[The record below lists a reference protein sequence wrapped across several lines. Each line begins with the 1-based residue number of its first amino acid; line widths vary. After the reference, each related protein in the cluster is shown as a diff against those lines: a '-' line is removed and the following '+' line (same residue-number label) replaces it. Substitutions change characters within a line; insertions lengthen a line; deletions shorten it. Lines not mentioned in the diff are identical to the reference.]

1 MTISQLPNLELIA
14 QLSEFTMVD
23 TKCWKQEKEILI
35 LQAIPSLSRNIVW
48 IFIIE
53 MYTINGSSQFI
64 IHQIKSKNC

>member
-14 QLSEFTMVD
+14 QLSELTMVD

-64 IHQIKSKNC
+64 IHQIKSKSC

>member
-64 IHQIKSKNC
+64 IHQIKSKNW

>member
-14 QLSEFTMVD
+14 QLSQFTMVD

-64 IHQIKSKNC
+64 IHQIKSKNW

>member
-1 MTISQLPNLELIA
+1 MTTSQLPNLELIA
-14 QLSEFTMVD
+14 QLSELTMVD

-64 IHQIKSKNC
+64 IHQIK